1 MCRLLCIL
9 PTGSNPDGFCS
20 SSDPVVWL
28 CSGGWGLVSFI
39 ALIVWLR
46 WEGIHSSVPITKVPD
61 LLEPYDAA
69 AQQSID
75 PAIVATHLQQ
85 MRDQEALP

>member
-1 MCRLLCIL
+1 MCKLLCTL
-9 PTGSNPDGFCS
+9 ATGSNADGFCS

-46 WEGIHSSVPITKVPD
+46 WEGIHSSVPITKLPD
-61 LLEPYDAA
+61 PVEVYDASA
-69 AQQSID
+69 ASRAD
-75 PAIVATHLQQ
+75 K
-85 MRDQEALP
+85 